1 MKTGENVQEGDESC
15 QSRFLQKS
23 GGDLKLS
30 KPGQWYY
37 CLKRITSH
45 DQQRNEQLNVDHINH
60 LTDQQQAEIMA
71 SLLFTR

>member
-1 MKTGENVQEGDESC
+1 MKSAKADFYNKFVA
-15 QSRFLQKS
+15 
-23 GGDLKLS
+23 DLKLS
-30 KPGQWYY
+30 KPGQWYS

-71 SLLFTR
+71 SLLLTR